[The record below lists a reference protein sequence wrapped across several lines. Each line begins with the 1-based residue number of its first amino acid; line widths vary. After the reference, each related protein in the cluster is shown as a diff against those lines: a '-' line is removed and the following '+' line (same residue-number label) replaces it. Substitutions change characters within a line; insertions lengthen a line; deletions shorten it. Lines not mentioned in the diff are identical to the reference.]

1 MKLKF
6 SSVTAILLAAVLLLT
21 GVTPCLAAD
30 TEMPEVDV
38 KAAVLMDAATGDLLF
53 TVNPDEPLPM
63 AGLAVIMTALLTA
76 EAVERE
82 EIDYSDLV
90 IAPEDFRSDIPADA
104 TTQNIMP
111 GEELSVENLLYCALI
126 GGASEACNILAEYV
140 AGSTGSFVRSMNKRA
155 KELGCTNTSFL
166 NCHGLSAVGQFST
179 AHDLG
184 LMAAAFVQ
192 HTALMDIAN
201 TVSREIPATNMSGT
215 RKLTSSNYI
224 LRTDYT
230 RYYYSYA
237 CGIKS
242 TYTDEAGYCLA
253 SSMRTDDSY
262 MVSIVL
268 GCQQIESEAGFMDIT
283 SFTET
288 KKLFRW
294 FSSSYSLRDVLSA
307 IEPVAEIPVEMGE
320 GTDTVIVCSDT
331 ALSLFLPN
339 DLDINKHYTRNITIY
354 SFLDDAMPLTAPVS
368 QGQILGE
375 LTITSDNGSVYGP
388 YHLIANTDVEI
399 SRIELMRQRIL
410 TTTQSKLFHMICW
423 LLAAL
428 VVLYIAFVTVY
439 RIRRRK
445 LKRALRRREEQARKE
460 AESRSNPLE

>member
-6 SSVTAILLAAVLLLT
+6 SSVTAVMLAVILLLT
-21 GVTPCLAAD
+21 GVSPCLAAD
-30 TEMPEVDV
+30 ADTPEVDV
-38 KAAVLMDAATGDLLF
+38 RAAVLMDAATGDLLF
-53 TVNPDEPLPM
+53 SVNPDRPLPM
-63 AGLAVIMTALLTA
+63 GGLAVIMTALLTA

-90 IAPEDFRSDIPADA
+90 TAPEDFRSDIPADA

-111 GEELSVENLLYCALI
+111 GEELTVENLLYCALI
-126 GGASEACNILAEYV
+126 GGASEACNILAAYV
-140 AGSTGSFVRSMNKRA
+140 AGSTDAFVRSMNRRA
-155 KELGCTNTSFL
+155 KELGCTNTSFF
-166 NCHGLSAVGQFST
+166 NCHGLSAEGQFST
-179 AHDLG
+179 ARDLG

-192 HTALMDIAN
+192 HSTLMGIAN
-201 TVSREIPATNMSGT
+201 TVSREIPATNMSSA

-253 SSMRTDDSY
+253 SSMRTNDSY

-268 GCQQIESEAGFMDIT
+268 GCQQVESETGFMDIT

-294 FSSSYSLRDVLSA
+294 FSSRYSLRDVLSD

-331 ALSLFLPN
+331 AMRLFLPN
-339 DLDINKHYTRNITIY
+339 DLDISKHYTRNITIY
-354 SFLDDAMPLTAPVS
+354 GSPDETAPLTAPIS

-375 LTITSDNGSVYGP
+375 LTIVSDTGSVYGP
-388 YHLIANTDVEI
+388 FYLIANTDVEV
-399 SRIELMRQRIL
+399 SRIELMRQRFL
-410 TTTQSKLFHMICW
+410 STTQSRLFRSVCW
-423 LLAAL
+423 LIISL
-428 VVLYIAFVTVY
+428 VILYIAFITFY

-445 LKRALRRREEQARKE
+445 LKQALRRRQEQARKE
-460 AESRSNPLE
+460 AENQSNPLE